1 MYNLYTWIAAPLA
14 VFTAGAL
21 QGITGFGF
29 ALIAVPLLLLVFDAR
44 MAIALNL
51 LISFCTQ
58 LALSFRVRQ
67 GIIKPLLINLFQGSL
82 LGLPLGLYIF
92 LHFDVRTLKIIISI
106 LTIGFA
112 LLLLQKNITLAC
124 PASQW
129 VERLVGSLSGFLT
142 TSVGIPGPPVILFL
156 NTQGLSKDKFRATS
170 SAYFTLLYSV
180 SLALLASFGGLNINA
195 AFTAFILLPF
205 AFLGSHL
212 GIFLFPRIPQKYFR
226 QGVPLLVIAT
236 GLYSLFST
244 LL

>member
-1 MYNLYTWIAAPLA
+1 MYNFFTWLAAILA
-14 VFTAGAL
+14 VFIAGAL

-51 LISFCTQ
+51 LISFSTQ
-58 LALSFRVRQ
+58 VALSFRVRQ

-92 LHFDVRTLKIIISI
+92 LHFDVKELKIVISI

-112 LLLLQKNITLAC
+112 LLLLQKNIKIPC
-124 PASQW
+124 PGGHW
-129 VERLVGSLSGFLT
+129 VQRLVGSLSGFLT
-142 TSVGIPGPPVILFL
+142 TSIGVPGPPVILFL

-170 SAYFTLLYSV
+170 SAYFTLLYPV
-180 SLALLASFGGLNINA
+180 SLVLLASCGGLNLNIA
-195 AFTAFILLPF
+195 LTAFILLPF

-236 GLYSLFST
+236 GIYSLFST
-244 LL
+244 LF